1 MIGRCDY
8 CKEPKRI
15 DSRNSLC
22 ASCLRQF
29 QEIGNGDFSASQL
42 DALLYL
48 AASAARE
55 GGHIGVT
62 DIAVAAEIRRIDLAA
77 KLREQNRETLSGG
90 APTRRS
96 RRPSRRRPS

>member
-8 CKEPKRI
+8 CKDTKRI
-15 DSRNSLC
+15 DSRSGLC

-29 QEIGNGDFSASQL
+29 REIFEGHFNASQL

-55 GGHIGVT
+55 GRHIGVT
-62 DIAVAAEIRRIDLAA
+62 DVAVAAEIGRIDLAA
-77 KLREQNRETLSGG
+77 ELRKQKRETLNGS
-90 APTRRS
+90 ATTCRA
-96 RRPSRRRPS
+96 RRPPRRRRA